1 MNCVTMGSPR
11 IQQHLQGHLGYQVKV
26 DPMMFFS
33 FLFGS
38 ERFEAWIGELYMDL
52 LIKCVARGATV
63 AFVGM
68 CIERAE
74 KRAVS
79 KWPQVL

>member
-1 MNCVTMGSPR
+1 MVDLSSSLCKR
-11 IQQHLQGHLGYQVKV
+11 HYHLGYQVKV

-38 ERFEAWIGELYMDL
+38 ERFEAWIGELYVDL

-63 AFVGM
+63 PRGECALKGP
-68 CIERAE
+68 R
-74 KRAVS
+74 RGLAVS
-79 KWPQVL
+79 KWP